1 GRGAGIDDE
10 VRVPLA
16 HHRAAHGATLQAGG
30 LDEPAGMV
38 HRRIAENRTG
48 VGQRQRL
55 LRHTLVGHLL
65 DAAHGVRPITDAAA
79 KSRPD
84 ADHRRALQRA
94 RPIGVA
100 KLVGAAAPAVAVQV
114 HELGVDE
121 GVGGLAAERAGVAV
135 HGATDGPRDGR
146 HPLQTLDAGASCA
159 RGNVGELGPGG
170 RLDDL
175 AVDGCIAPCVLHDAT
190 ADPAIR
196 NGEIRAAAEY
206 EHRQL
211 VFARDGDRSGEVLLA
226 RDTNEEV
233 RGSADPQRSV
243 RREKLTAQPER
254 GDGHTAARA
263 RSSSSSRSPA
273 GRMSPAPRMSTRS
286 PGRTRSASRRAA
298 ASAVSAY
305 EAPARAASARAP
317 ARSSALSRAE
327 ANDANAFAAAVAGTP
342 HASAAARAP
351 AAFRAL
357 CTPKSLSAMVTGGPN
372 GPERSNDTPCGLCT
386 TSTTRYVASCAS
398 PYVATERPG
407 SPRRAVSARRAA
419 PASSAQAAS
428 VPPGTT
434 RAAKFANAVSTSAR
448 VGKT

>member
-1 GRGAGIDDE
+1 M
-10 VRVPLA
+10 VP
-16 HHRAAHGATLQAGG
+16 
-30 LDEPAGMV
+30 
-38 HRRIAENRTG
+38 RRIAENRTG

-55 LRHTLVGHLL
+55 LRDPLVGHSLG
-65 DAAHGVRPITDAAA
+65 AAHGVRRFADAAA

-100 KLVGAAAPAVAVQV
+100 KLVGAAAPAMAVQV

-121 GVGGLAAERAGVAV
+121 GVGGLAAARAGVAV
-135 HGATDGPRDGR
+135 DGATDGPRYGR
-146 HPLQTLDAGASCA
+146 HPLETLDAGASCA

-175 AVDGCIAPCVLHDAT
+175 AVDGCIAPCVLQDDT

-196 NGEIRAAAEY
+196 NEEIRAAAEY

-243 RREKLTAQPER
+243 RREKPTAQPER
-254 GDGHTAARA
+254 RDGHTAARA

-273 GRMSPAPRMSTRS
+273 GRMAPAPRTSTRS

-298 ASAVSAY
+298 
-305 EAPARAASARAP
+305 
-317 ARSSALSRAE
+317 
-327 ANDANAFAAAVAGTP
+327 AAAVAGTP

-386 TSTTRYVASCAS
+386 TSTSRYVASCAS

-448 VGKT
+448 VGKTST